1 MLAMMTRRHHGQQGF
16 TLIELLSTLTVAA
29 VLMMVAVPSVLTF
42 KRNSELTSATNTLLS
57 SINVA
62 RGEAMKRGTNAIM
75 TPTNGATWNDGWIV
89 FVYVYA
95 AGRTTDTSG
104 FTYDAAY
111 DKLIQQQPALPS
123 YISVA
128 GNGNTGI
135 TNPYIMYDASGYSR
149 TKGSGPRNA
158 TLSISRNDVSSSDQI
173 RRIKIAV
180 TGRARACNPATDTS
194 CTNTLE

>member
-1 MLAMMTRRHHGQQGF
+1 MMHFRRHGRQQGF
-16 TLIELLSTLTVAA
+16 TLIELMATLTVAA
-29 VLMMVAVPSVLTF
+29 VLMMVAVPSVMSF
-42 KRNSELTSATNTLLS
+42 KRNSELTSATNTLLA
-57 SINVA
+57 SINTA
-62 RGEAMKRGTNAIM
+62 RGEAMKRGSNAIM
-75 TPTNGATWNDGWIV
+75 APTNGTDWTGGWIV

-95 AGRTTDTSG
+95 AGRTTGTSG
-104 FTYDAAY
+104 YTYDAAY

-123 YISVA
+123 YISVS

-135 TNPYIMYDASGYSR
+135 ANPYIMYDASGYSK
-149 TKGSGPRNA
+149 TKGSGTQNS

-194 CTNTLE
+194 CTTTLE